1 MKKKQNSHVF
11 FKPNELLL
19 SDMNVGRMG
28 CCALLLMAAQC
39 LAAIKGMPEALTR
52 RVVWFA
58 GTAAAASFFLCAVIM
73 VLRRPG
79 RSRTGDKLCGAFW
92 LLFPVQSVLL
102 SMSFV
107 PNPTMVW
114 ALLLTAMT
122 AATLPVLSAA
132 MSAAVFSV
140 MAVGFLAVSGS
151 RGEPSLAVWSLAAA
165 VAGFAL
171 SRWICRQMMHLEKGY
186 QHELN
191 VDYLTG
197 VLNRRGG
204 LSALW
209 VFLDH
214 CRETNRRA
222 AVYMVDI
229 DYFKDYNDRF
239 GHLRGDAVLREVA
252 HGLRR
257 DLQAT
262 ASRKADGLVC
272 RWGGEEF
279 IVCLALSGE
288 QDAAQPA
295 ERFCRHIEELKIPS
309 ACRRAS
315 EYVTISVGVAVCGPE
330 RIGKEHPNSLIDQA
344 DAAMYQAKRDGRN
357 RTASFAALRPETAA
371 VTKTEG

>member
-1 MKKKQNSHVF
+1 
-11 FKPNELLL
+11 
-19 SDMNVGRMG
+19 
-28 CCALLLMAAQC
+28 
-39 LAAIKGMPEALTR
+39 
-52 RVVWFA
+52 
-58 GTAAAASFFLCAVIM
+58 
-73 VLRRPG
+73 
-79 RSRTGDKLCGAFW
+79 
-92 LLFPVQSVLL
+92 
-102 SMSFV
+102 
-107 PNPTMVW
+107 
-114 ALLLTAMT
+114 
-122 AATLPVLSAA
+122 
-132 MSAAVFSV
+132 